1 MRPEPIIS
9 AIILVGALTLLTPCA
24 VSGQQ
29 PAVGRQKSPRLS
41 TDDVLGP
48 VAQPLAGSKEA
59 AAKPEDTG
67 AKTSAVKAGEAKAGE
82 AKAGEAKIS
91 AEELAWRERVKTAHA
106 RAKDLQR
113 AAEEAE
119 LRITELRNE
128 LGASGQSAAYRNNT
142 AAELEQAGKRAAELR
157 AEARAATDDLNELLD
172 YGKQKGF
179 TEAAE
184 PKPESEDG
192 KPNEEYYRSR
202 LAELTEQI
210 NSAQRQIQ
218 LYDNRVRDISQRILM
233 NGGKRG
239 GDNFYTLQLQQ
250 DRQDAQ
256 QKLDDSKAAL
266 LKAQSDLDVLREEAR
281 RAGVSPSL
289 FR

>member
-1 MRPEPIIS
+1 MRPEPITS
-9 AIILVGALTLLTPCA
+9 AIILVGALALLTPCA

-41 TDDVLGP
+41 TDDVLEP
-48 VAQPLAGSKEA
+48 VAQPPAGSKEEKA
-59 AAKPEDTG
+59 EGTEGKAG
-67 AKTSAVKAGEAKAGE
+67 AKKGDETKVSP
-82 AKAGEAKIS
+82 
-91 AEELAWRERVKTAHA
+91 EELAWRERVKTARA

-142 AAELEQAGKRAAELR
+142 AAELEQAGKRAVELR
-157 AEARAATDDLNELLD
+157 AEARAAADDLNELLD

-202 LAELTEQI
+202 LAELNEQI
-210 NSAQRQIQ
+210 GSAQRQIQ
-218 LYDNRVRDISQRILM
+218 VYDNRVRDISQRILM

-239 GDNFYTLQLQQ
+239 GDNFYILQLQQ

-256 QKLDDSKAAL
+256 QKLDDAKAAL
-266 LKAQSDLDVLREEAR
+266 VKAQSDLDALREEAR

>member
-1 MRPEPIIS
+1 VAGPP
-9 AIILVGALTLLTPCA
+9 AT
-24 VSGQQ
+24 Q
-29 PAVGRQKSPRLS
+29 PS
-41 TDDVLGP
+41 
-48 VAQPLAGSKEA
+48 AGSKDI
-59 AAKPEDTG
+59 AAKPEASEVKLVS
-67 AKTSAVKAGEAKAGE
+67 AKPGEVKV
-82 AKAGEAKIS
+82 S
-91 AEELAWRERVKTAHA
+91 AEESAWRDRVKIARS
-106 RAKDLQR
+106 RAKELQR
-113 AAEEAE
+113 TAEEAE
-119 LRITELRNE
+119 LRITQLRNE

-157 AEARAATDDLNELLD
+157 AEARAAADDLNELLD

-202 LAELTEQI
+202 LAELAEQI
-210 NSAQRQIQ
+210 DSSQRQIQ

-239 GDNFYTLQLQQ
+239 GDNFYIFQLQQ

-256 QKLDDSKAAL
+256 QKLDDAKAAL
-266 LKAQSDLDVLREEAR
+266 VKAQSDLDALREEAR

>member
-1 MRPEPIIS
+1 MRLEPITS
-9 AIILVGALTLLTPCA
+9 AIILVGAFALFAPCA

-48 VAQPLAGSKEA
+48 VAQPLAESKEA
-59 AAKPEDTG
+59 KAEGAEAKPG
-67 AKTSAVKAGEAKAGE
+67 AKKGS
-82 AKAGEAKIS
+82 EAKIS
-91 AEELAWRERVKTAHA
+91 AEELAWRERVKTARA

-142 AAELEQAGKRAAELR
+142 AAELEQAGKRAVELR
-157 AEARAATDDLNELLD
+157 AEARAAADDLNELLD

-210 NSAQRQIQ
+210 DGAQRQIQ

-233 NGGKRG
+233 NGGKKG
-239 GDNFYTLQLQQ
+239 GDNFYILQLQQ
-250 DRQDAQ
+250 DRQDAR
-256 QKLDDSKAAL
+256 QKLDDAKAAL
-266 LKAQSDLDVLREEAR
+266 VKAQSDLDALREEAR

>member
-1 MRPEPIIS
+1 MRPEPITS

-29 PAVGRQKSPRLS
+29 PAVGRQKSPRLT
-41 TDDVLGP
+41 TDDVAGP
-48 VAQPLAGSKEA
+48 PATQPSAGSKDI
-59 AAKPEDTG
+59 AAKPEASEVKLVS
-67 AKTSAVKAGEAKAGE
+67 AKPGEVKV
-82 AKAGEAKIS
+82 S
-91 AEELAWRERVKTAHA
+91 AEESAWRDRVKIARS
-106 RAKDLQR
+106 RAKELQR
-113 AAEEAE
+113 TAEEAE
-119 LRITELRNE
+119 LRITQLRNE

-157 AEARAATDDLNELLD
+157 AEARAAADDLNELLD

-202 LAELTEQI
+202 LAELAEQI
-210 NSAQRQIQ
+210 DSSQRQIQ

-239 GDNFYTLQLQQ
+239 GDNFYIFQLQQ

-256 QKLDDSKAAL
+256 QKLDDAKAAL
-266 LKAQSDLDVLREEAR
+266 VKAQSDLDALREEAR

>member
-1 MRPEPIIS
+1 
-9 AIILVGALTLLTPCA
+9 LTPCA

-59 AAKPEDTG
+59 
-67 AKTSAVKAGEAKAGE
+67 KAEGTEAKAGAKKGSE
-82 AKAGEAKIS
+82 AKVS
-91 AEELAWRERVKTAHA
+91 PEELAWRERVKTARA

-142 AAELEQAGKRAAELR
+142 AAELEQAGKRAVELR
-157 AEARAATDDLNELLD
+157 AEARAAADDLNELLD

-192 KPNEEYYRSR
+192 KPNEEYYRAR

-210 NSAQRQIQ
+210 NGAQRQIQ

-256 QKLDDSKAAL
+256 QKLDDAKATL
-266 LKAQSDLDVLREEAR
+266 VKAQSDLDALREEAR